1 MVSEKARISIVCQ
14 KYIGVHPYVKLRD
27 FHEMSWRIAR
37 SEDYPRAEQ
46 SSSLASSHYR
56 LLHDDIA
63 RSYSFLS
70 TFSEGERGMKNS
82 SKESSTFLSVVDSF
96 LSNSTLKK
104 HSNNSYLSVNREGV
118 FKSFSKYEKGI
129 SIILLT
135 SHHFLTFVGNW
146 RNVFFF
152 SGLLLWA

>member
-1 MVSEKARISIVCQ
+1 MKCLEESRDQ
-14 KYIGVHPYVKLRD
+14 KIIL
-27 FHEMSWRIAR
+27 
-37 SEDYPRAEQ
+37 EQ